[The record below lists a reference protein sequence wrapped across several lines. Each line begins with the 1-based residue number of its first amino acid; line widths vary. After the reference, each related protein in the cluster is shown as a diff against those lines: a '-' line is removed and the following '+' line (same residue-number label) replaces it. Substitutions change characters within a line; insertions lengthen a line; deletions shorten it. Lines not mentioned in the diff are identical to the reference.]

1 MMVVKKYKFQLLL
14 NSIVLVQFAYRYPV
28 VSAPL
33 IEKPVLSPLNS
44 LGNVFI
50 VQLAIEKWVYF
61 WTQNFIP

>member
-33 IEKPVLSPLNS
+33 IEKPVLSPLNG